1 MVCPP
6 MLHRQT
12 GATKCCLSQKLSVR
26 YLVDVTSSQKKEPL
40 HPSLCLSSPKRRTLP
55 NGKEKKRKK
64 TQGYPRTPRYLWKM
78 PHVNNL
84 CSKWLYLSYKGLLTQ
99 THTYPKKRIITRLRL
114 RFVHSISLFFHTP
127 GPLPSNNKRIKI
139 VTTLT
144 TLTFFEANHFGMFHE

>member
-1 MVCPP
+1 LGYNALIAFMVCPP

-64 TQGYPRTPRYLWKM
+64 NAGISQNPW
-78 PHVNNL
+78 
-84 CSKWLYLSYKGLLTQ
+84 
-99 THTYPKKRIITRLRL
+99 
-114 RFVHSISLFFHTP
+114 ISLENAPCQQSLF
-127 GPLPSNNKRIKI
+127 
-139 VTTLT
+139 
-144 TLTFFEANHFGMFHE
+144 